1 MVRVPTLRRVMSP
14 QLPPNFHASL
24 WQQGP
29 ERPSQWHALDTQFG
43 NGQAFLETL
52 LAWHADPQAPSQ
64 LFYTAF
70 SEQAPDNLVPQLAP
84 NCFGL
89 LPGMHRIC
97 FANSLVKLNLCV
109 GPIAANFKE
118 IDIAADSI
126 HIDNFLD
133 TDPRS
138 IARLSKLGTRIR
150 WSAMN
155 DESLAQLK
163 ASGFQLDT
171 LGSSATYQPHWPVKT
186 ALRSSDIQF
195 SESNRTAI
203 VIGAGLAG
211 AAVAYSL
218 AQRGWQVEVIDQH
231 TQTGGG
237 ASGLPAG
244 IFATHVSPDNNVLS
258 RITRDGVRA
267 TIDRAAS
274 LLKRGEEWDLSH
286 LVEHRYSG
294 KRELPPSPVWPE
306 SGLEWSSEANE
317 VHKQMAGLNAETLAL
332 WHPTAG
338 WIQTQ
343 ALVKA
348 QLGHPNISCRFET
361 KVSQLIRQSSS
372 WQLIDNNNLAV
383 AQADHVI
390 IANAHAC
397 QDLLNSVRTVHQ
409 HSANSRPQIPITPLR
424 GQVTLGHMHSLNQV
438 LREKLPTVPV
448 NGHGSYMGNLPA
460 LQNSSEG
467 PYWIVGSSFQRYEFD
482 TTVREEDQQSNLKQW
497 AELMPAWH
505 DEILENVD
513 VSKTQGWA
521 GVRAALPD
529 RLPAVGA
536 FQHPDFEG
544 LQVCT
549 GMGARGISWSVLCG
563 ELLASK
569 LNHEPL
575 PMAATL
581 AKLMAAARFG

>member
-1 MVRVPTLRRVMSP
+1 MVQVPTLRRVMSP

-24 WQQGP
+24 WQQVP

-52 LAWHADPQAPSQ
+52 LAWQADPQAPSH

-70 SEQAPDNLVPQLAP
+70 TEQAPDNLVPQLSK

-89 LPGMHRIC
+89 LPGTHRIC
-97 FANSLVKLNLCV
+97 FANSQVKLNLCV
-109 GPIAANFKE
+109 GPFAVNFKE

-126 HIDNFLD
+126 QISNFLD

-138 IARLSKLGTRIR
+138 VARLSKLGTRIR

-155 DESLAQLK
+155 DEALAQLK
-163 ASGFQLDT
+163 ASGFQLET
-171 LGSSATYQPHWPVKT
+171 LGSSATYQPHWPIKT
-186 ALRSSDIQF
+186 ALRSSDIQA
-195 SESNRTAI
+195 SESKRKAI

-218 AQRGWQVEVIDQH
+218 AHRGWQVEVIDQH

-267 TIDRAAS
+267 TIERAAS

-306 SGLEWSSEANE
+306 AGLEWSAEANE
-317 VHKQMAGLNAETLAL
+317 VHKQMAGLNKETLAL
-332 WHPTAG
+332 WHPLAG

-348 QLGHPNISCRFET
+348 QLSNPNISCRFET
-361 KVSQLIRQSSS
+361 KVSQLIRQASG
-372 WQLIDNNNLAV
+372 WQLIDNKHHIV
-383 AQADHVI
+383 AEADHVI

-397 QDLLNSVRTVHQ
+397 QDLLNGIRTVEQ
-409 HSANSRPQIPITPLR
+409 SSVKPRPQIPITPLR
-424 GQVTLGHMHSLNQV
+424 GQVTFGPMHSLNQD
-438 LREKLPTVPV
+438 LRSKLPKVPV
-448 NGHGSYMGNLPA
+448 NGHGSFIGNLPA
-460 LQNSSEG
+460 PQKNSEG

-482 TTVREEDQQSNLKQW
+482 TAVQEEDQQSNLKQW

-521 GVRAALPD
+521 GIRAALPD

-536 FQHPDFEG
+536 FQHADFEG

-563 ELLASK
+563 ELLASQ

-575 PMAATL
+575 PMAASL

>member
-1 MVRVPTLRRVMSP
+1 MSP

-29 ERPSQWHALDTQFG
+29 ERPSQWHALDTRFG
-43 NGQAFLETL
+43 NGQAFFETL

-70 SEQAPDNLVPQLAP
+70 TEQAPDNLVPQLAP

-97 FANSLVKLNLCV
+97 FANSQVKLNLCV

-155 DESLAQLK
+155 DEALAQLK

-294 KRELPPSPVWPE
+294 KRELPPPHVWPE
-306 SGLEWSSEANE
+306 AGLEWSAEANE

-372 WQLIDNNNLAV
+372 WQLIDNNNNQV
-383 AQADHVI
+383 VGHADHVI

-397 QDLLNSVRTVHQ
+397 QDLLDSVRTVDQ

-505 DEILENVD
+505 DEILEDVD
-513 VSKTQGWA
+513 VLKTQGWA

>member
-1 MVRVPTLRRVMSP
+1 MARVPTLRRVMSP
-14 QLPPNFHASL
+14 QPQPNFHASL

-29 ERPSQWHALDTQFG
+29 KRAYKWHALDTQFG

-52 LAWHADPQAPSQ
+52 LAWQTDPQAPSQ

-70 SEQAPDNLVPQLAP
+70 TEQAPVNLAP
-84 NCFGL
+84 LLAQNCFGL
-89 LPGMHRIC
+89 LPGIHRIC
-97 FANSLVKLNLCV
+97 FANSQVKLNLCV
-109 GPIAANFKE
+109 GPFAANLKE

-126 HIDNFLD
+126 QITNLLE

-155 DESLAQLK
+155 DEALAQLK
-163 ASGFQLDT
+163 ASGFQLDAI
-171 LGSSATYQPHWPVKT
+171 GSSATYQPHWHIKT
-186 ALRSSDIQF
+186 ALRPSDIQVTK
-195 SESNRTAI
+195 SKRKAI

-294 KRELPPSPVWPE
+294 KRELPPSHVWPE
-306 SGLEWSSEANE
+306 AAMDWSAEANE
-317 VHKQMAGLNAETLAL
+317 EHKQMAGLKTETLAL
-332 WHPTAG
+332 WHPSAG

-348 QLGHPNISCRFET
+348 QLRHPHISCRFEI
-361 KVSQLIRQSSS
+361 KVTHLIRQSYG
-372 WQLIDNNNLAV
+372 WQLMDQNQHVV

-397 QDLLNSVRTVHQ
+397 QELLSGVQIVDQNSGKTL
-409 HSANSRPQIPITPLR
+409 PQIPITPLR
-424 GQVTLGHMHSLNQV
+424 GQVTLGHMHSLSPG
-438 LREKLPTVPV
+438 LRDKLPTFPV
-448 NGHGSYMGNLPA
+448 NGHGSFIGNLPA
-460 LQNSSEG
+460 LQSYSEG

-482 TTVREEDQQSNLKQW
+482 TTVRDEDQLSNLKQW

-505 DEILENVD
+505 DEILENID
-513 VSKTQGWA
+513 VSETKGWA
-521 GVRAALPD
+521 GIRAALPD

-549 GMGARGISWSVLCG
+549 GMGARGITWSVLCG
-563 ELLASK
+563 ELLASQ

-575 PMAATL
+575 PMAASL
-581 AKLMAAARFG
+581 AKLMTAARFG

>member
-1 MVRVPTLRRVMSP
+1 MVQVPTLRRVMFP
-14 QLPPNFHASL
+14 QLLPNFHASL
-24 WQQGP
+24 WQLGP
-29 ERPSQWHALDTQFG
+29 ERPEQWHALDTQFG
-43 NGQAFLETL
+43 NGQAFFETL
-52 LAWHADPQAPSQ
+52 LAWQADPQAPSQ

-70 SEQAPDNLVPQLAP
+70 TEQAPDNLVPQLTGK
-84 NCFGL
+84 CFGL
-89 LPGMHRIC
+89 LPGIHRIC
-97 FANSLVKLNLCV
+97 FAKSQVKLNLCV
-109 GPIAANFKE
+109 GPIAFNFKE
-118 IDIAADSI
+118 IDNAADSI
-126 HIDNFLD
+126 QIENFLNI
-133 TDPRS
+133 DPRS

-150 WSAMN
+150 WSAVN
-155 DESLAQLK
+155 DEALAQLK

-171 LGSSATYQPHWPVKT
+171 FGSSATYQPHWRIKT
-186 ALRSSDIQF
+186 ALRPTDIKAP
-195 SESNRTAI
+195 ESKRKAI

-218 AQRGWQVEVIDQH
+218 AHRGWQIEVIDQH
-231 TQTGGG
+231 PQTGGG

-267 TIDRAAS
+267 TMDRAAS
-274 LLKRGEEWDLSH
+274 LLKRGKEWDLSH

-294 KRELPPSPVWPE
+294 KRELPPSHVWPE
-306 SGLEWSSEANE
+306 AGQEWSTEANE
-317 VHKQMAGLNAETLAL
+317 FQKQMAGLNTETPAL

-338 WIQTQ
+338 WIQPQ

-348 QLGHPNISCRFET
+348 QLDHPNISCRFET

-372 WQLIDNNNLAV
+372 WQLIDHNHHVV

-397 QDLLNSVRTVHQ
+397 QDLLNSIQTVDQ
-409 HSANSRPQIPITPLR
+409 HCGKTRPQIPITPLR
-424 GQVTLGHMHSLNQV
+424 GQVTFGAMHSLNQD
-438 LREKLPTVPV
+438 LRSKLPTVPV
-448 NGHGSYMGNLPA
+448 NGHGSFIGNLPA
-460 LQNSSEG
+460 LQINSEG
-467 PYWIVGSSFQRYEFD
+467 PYWIVGSSFQRYELD

-497 AELMPAWH
+497 AELMPAWQ
-505 DEILENVD
+505 DEILENVE
-513 VSKTQGWA
+513 VSKTHGWA

-536 FQHPDFEG
+536 FQNPDFEG

-563 ELLASK
+563 ELLASQ

-575 PMAATL
+575 PMAASL